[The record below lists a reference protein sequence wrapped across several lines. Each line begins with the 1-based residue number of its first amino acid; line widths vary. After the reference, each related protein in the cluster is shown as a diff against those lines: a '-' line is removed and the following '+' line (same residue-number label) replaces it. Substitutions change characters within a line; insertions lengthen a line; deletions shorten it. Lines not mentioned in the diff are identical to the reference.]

1 VSAEDET
8 PIVGPLDATQWAA
21 LSPEERL
28 AHANKLHKQIL
39 QTMKEQEESSNETE
53 E

>member
-1 VSAEDET
+1 VSDEDET
-8 PIVGPLDATQWAA
+8 PLVGPLDATQWAA
-21 LSPEERL
+21 LSPAERL

-39 QTMKEQEESSNETE
+39 QAMKVQEESSNETE